1 MSVITNLDELDAAMA
16 AVAKQTRVV
25 VDTETTGL
33 KPWQGDVLCGI
44 GISWGNEGIEETGD
58 TRLYIPYRHRN
69 GDKDSDHELV
79 KENLPLSSLDVVWDA
94 LHEVE
99 ELAGWNVKFDL
110 AMMFQDGFLPHQDQG
125 ILECIMAARMCNG
138 EHRADLSLS
147 GQAKRVL
154 GEEAAMYDAEFKAY
168 LKKNKWSKNF
178 DYAPIDVIAPYCERD
193 CVYAGM
199 MLTEYERYIAETEQT
214 RVWKTERAVTRVL
227 WEMEHAG
234 IGTDLEYVRGQ
245 LGPMKERLDEVTA
258 SIYEYAGYEFNIN
271 SSQQLNKVMGN
282 LGVKSTMKTDKNQP
296 SWAAKALA
304 VVKHPIANAILEQ
317 RGLGKLVK
325 DYFEKALDWRDGT
338 QHASF
343 KNWGAVTGR
352 MSCAD
357 PNLHSV
363 AKNPQD
369 LSGDVDVALL
379 AGAKAIVGGKAVG
392 VKYSDETEGLVSV
405 RRMYVPRPGYKLYM
419 MDYSQME
426 MRIFADYVKDDALSA
441 LCEDPL
447 FDFHDHV
454 AEQVWGVSKG
464 EEMWDFYR
472 FKAKGINF
480 GLVFGMG
487 INALSLALACT
498 KEEAKEYK
506 AAYFARFP
514 KAYDFIDLV
523 SKTVEQ
529 RGWIKNRFNRR
540 YWIDYDRAYVGVNY
554 LIQGTGADIV
564 KEAMA
569 EIREF
574 TVSNGFK
581 SRQLVQVHDEIIMEI
596 PDEERAIVVPAVIAI
611 MEKRRIE
618 TYLPVE
624 ASVGNPS
631 WAQKTV
637 VELAA

>member
-1 MSVITNLDELDAAMA
+1 LGDDAA
-16 AVAKQTRVV
+16 V
-25 VDTETTGL
+25 
-33 KPWQGDVLCGI
+33 
-44 GISWGNEGIEETGD
+44 
-58 TRLYIPYRHRN
+58 
-69 GDKDSDHELV
+69 
-79 KENLPLSSLDVVWDA
+79 
-94 LHEVE
+94 
-99 ELAGWNVKFDL
+99 
-110 AMMFQDGFLPHQDQG
+110 
-125 ILECIMAARMCNG
+125 
-138 EHRADLSLS
+138 
-147 GQAKRVL
+147 
-154 GEEAAMYDAEFKAY
+154 YDAEFKAY
-168 LKKNKWSKNF
+168 LTKNKWSKHF

-199 MLTEYERYIAETEQT
+199 MLAVYERYIEETQQG
-214 RVWKTERAVTRVL
+214 RVWSTERAVTKVL

-234 IGTDLEYVRGQ
+234 IGTDLEYARGQ
-245 LGPMKERLDEVTA
+245 LVPMKERLEDVTS
-258 SIYEYAGYEFNIN
+258 SIYGYSGYEFNIN
-271 SSQQLNKVMGN
+271 STQQLNKVMGN
-282 LGVKSTMKTDKNQP
+282 LGVKSTVKTTKNNP
-296 SWAAKALA
+296 SWAAQALA
-304 VVKHPIANAILEQ
+304 QVKHPIANAILEQ

-325 DYFEKALDWRDGT
+325 DYFEKALEWEDGV

-352 MSCAD
+352 MSCAN

-392 VKYSDETEGLVSV
+392 AKYSDETEGLVSV
-405 RRMYVPRPGYKLYM
+405 RRMYVPRPGYRLYM
-419 MDYSQME
+419 LDYSQME
-426 MRIFADYVKDDALSA
+426 MRIFADYVKDEVLSA

-464 EEMWDFYR
+464 DEMWDFYR

-487 INALSLALACT
+487 INALSLAIDST
-498 KEEAKEYK
+498 KDEAKRYK
-506 AAYFARFP
+506 AEYFDRFP
-514 KAYDFIDLV
+514 RAYEFIDLV

-529 RGWIKNRFNRR
+529 RGWIRNRFNRR
-540 YWIDYDRAYVGVNY
+540 YWIDYDRSYVGVNY

-564 KEAMA
+564 KEAMVG
-569 EIREF
+569 IREF
-574 TVSNGFK
+574 LVERDLM

-596 PDEERAIVVPAVIAI
+596 PDDERELVLPVVMGI

-624 ASVGNPS
+624 ASVGGPS